1 VQKLKHSKLYFLVG
15 NGSEGSS
22 KARKIHHN
30 FTDTPNVRRCLCE
43 LDTFSRKRYAK
54 SAKTCI
60 TITCI
65 PTLVRGCL
73 CGVIILF
80 RNTNINKLYTRMPD
94 FLSVSVSG
102 GSCDRDTQSLIL
114 SSLMYGSYLVLFL
127 QYFKTTYSESENIQ
141 ITVMEHEKAQ

>member
-1 VQKLKHSKLYFLVG
+1 MEVKV
-15 NGSEGSS
+15 
-22 KARKIHHN
+22 
-30 FTDTPNVRRCLCE
+30 PRRL
-43 LDTFSRKRYAK
+43 AK
-54 SAKTCI
+54 SITTLQILQMFAGVFVNLIHSAAKGMRNLQKKTCI

-65 PTLVRGCL
+65 PTLVRGWL

-102 GSCDRDTQSLIL
+102 SSCDRDTQSLIL

-127 QYFKTTYSESENIQ
+127 QYFKTTYSENIQ